1 MRASFVRM
9 QWENR
14 AQTIASFLF
23 EPSGQYRYE
32 AGQYSVFTIPHHMPD
47 NRGTS
52 RTMTL
57 SSSPTEDLLKITLR
71 LFGNEGSSF
80 KRALIALHPGDEVT
94 IFESMG
100 DLVLPLD
107 TSQPLL
113 FVAGGVGVA
122 SYVGMMQWLLDKRQ
136 QRDITLLYA
145 VSRPDDIILQ
155 QPFDAYAGRYPLT
168 KQLYTPIV
176 NSAYDF
182 IGDIIRGHL
191 SGAAI
196 VPYIRPETLVYLSGP
211 ENMVTDLLVELKTD
225 GVSNQQ
231 IIFDYFEGYTGI

>member
-1 MRASFVRM
+1 
-9 QWENR
+9 
-14 AQTIASFLF
+14 
-23 EPSGQYRYE
+23 
-32 AGQYSVFTIPHHMPD
+32 
-47 NRGTS
+47 
-52 RTMTL
+52 MTL
-57 SSSPTEDLLKITLR
+57 SSSPTEDLLKITVR

-80 KRALIALHPGDEVT
+80 KRALIALNPGDEVT

-100 DLVLPLD
+100 DLVLPLN
-107 TSQPLL
+107 TAQPLL
-113 FVAGGVGVA
+113 FVAGGVGIV
-122 SYVGMMQWLLDKRQ
+122 SYVGMVQWLLDNRE

-168 KQLYTPIV
+168 KLLYTPLV

-182 IGDIIRGHL
+182 IGDVIQRHL
-191 SGAAI
+191 SGTEI
-196 VPYIRPETLVYLSGP
+196 VPYIRPDTLVYLSGP
-211 ENMVTDLLVELKTD
+211 ETMVTDLLAQLKTA